1 MKRMMV
7 FSIVIL
13 LVSTVG
19 LFPGQEK
26 KGNVS
31 YHRVEAF
38 MEDYYNDYNQY
49 AQDAATIDLM
59 DKYWAPE
66 FIHIP
71 FLPVPVYPVM
81 DLPTWKNFLV
91 GLHLNLLETLTVDE
105 MSIDTKKLSVVSR
118 AKITFHERATG
129 NLVIHIDCIGFY
141 NLKVDGKGKLKMTG
155 MKLYLADPMALMAL
169 SGPPP
174 GM

>member
-1 MKRMMV
+1 MKKTMYAT
-7 FSIVIL
+7 ILIL
-13 LVSTVG
+13 LVSAMAV
-19 LFPGQEK
+19 FPAHEK
-26 KGNVS
+26 KRNVS
-31 YHRVEAF
+31 YHRVETF
-38 MEDYYNDYNQY
+38 MEGYYLDYNQY
-49 AQDAATIDLM
+49 AQDAETIDLM

-81 DLPTWKNFLV
+81 DLPMWKSFLV
-91 GLHLNLLETLTVDE
+91 GMHLYLLETLTVDE
-105 MSIDTKKLSVVSR
+105 MSIDTKKLTVATR
-118 AKITFHERATG
+118 AKIAFHDRMTG
-129 NLVIHIDCIGFY
+129 NLVVQIDCIGFY

-155 MKLYLADPMALMAL
+155 MKLYLADPEALMVL

>member
-1 MKRMMV
+1 MFV
-7 FSIVIL
+7 TIL
-13 LVSTVG
+13 ILAVSAMAV
-19 LFPGQEK
+19 FPGQEK
-26 KGNVS
+26 TRNVG

-38 MEDYYNDYNQY
+38 MEGYYNDYNLY

-81 DLPTWKNFLV
+81 DLPAWKGFLV
-91 GLHLNLLETLTVDE
+91 GLHFNLLETLTVDE
-105 MSIDTKKLSVVSR
+105 MSIDTKKLTVATR
-118 AKITFHERATG
+118 AKIAFHDRITG
-129 NLVIHIDCIGFY
+129 NLVLQIDCIGFY
-141 NLKVDGKGKLKMTG
+141 NLKVEGKGKLKMTG
-155 MKLYLADPMALMAL
+155 MKLYLADPEALMAI

-174 GM
+174 VPGM